1 MTQFQVVPYGARTL
15 PFYVYVTPRSL
26 QDRRPVWVAG
36 VRTPCVTA
44 VRVHPAEFAGAT
56 VGSKLATLARELD
69 KAGADALVAASL
81 DEVAYLFIDAQS
93 DNDTSSF
100 AWFVNGTYVGNSSTY
115 TAELSN
121 GSVISV
127 RLTPFD
133 GLYTGEVVEAEL
145 QILTEDDV

>member
-1 MTQFQVVPYGARTL
+1 MGGGNDTY
-15 PFYVYVTPRSL
+15 
-26 QDRRPVWVAG
+26 
-36 VRTPCVTA
+36 
-44 VRVHPAEFAGAT
+44 
-56 VGSKLATLARELD
+56 
-69 KAGADALVAASL
+69 ASL
-81 DEVAYLFIDAQS
+81 LPGGDSPFAIYMPSGIVITEAEWTNQTPIIQNLTINSSQSGDGSGNTTYEVTYLFIDAQS

-145 QILTEDDV
+145 QIITEDDA